1 MESSLNYP
9 TKKVGKHKKYNYNEN
24 YILFALNVSILFLLR
39 KPLPGP
45 QRDFPSRF
53 SPCKTA
59 TDSQA
64 MPMMKTRPAFPA
76 LKGPTQP

>member
-1 MESSLNYP
+1 MIKLAD
-9 TKKVGKHKKYNYNEN
+9 KKTRQTQKYNHNEN
-24 YILFALNVSILFLLR
+24 YILLPLNVSILFLWR

-45 QRDFPSRF
+45 QRDFQSCF

-64 MPMMKTRPAFPA
+64 MAMMKTRPLPA
-76 LKGPTQP
+76 LKGLKQP